1 MQIIKFPSCKSK
13 EHFVTVLEK
22 VYNLGRSEYILG
34 QSEDDTLQVE
44 IRTDENLDGTFK
56 IVLEDNDLYARLS
69 VYPSINEGKM
79 VTFSDVTEELKEQNI
94 VNNVDEERIKE
105 CLSFV
110 YHGNILEN
118 VTIAK
123 GVKPIDGKNAE
134 IIQHFKEPASKP
146 AADDKD
152 KVDFR
157 EVSRIINVKKDDL
170 LITKKP
176 ATKGVPGLT
185 VRNAEIPPKEGK
197 DIDLKILEGVY
208 TDNNGRK
215 FYASIDGHVV
225 FRNNNL
231 GVFPVYTVNNVDYNT
246 GNIRFNGTVE
256 IRGDVFSSFIVEA
269 ERDIFVNGI
278 CEDAILKAKGQIVIS
293 GGIKGKA
300 NNMFSC
306 NKDFVCGYMEN
317 AKVEAKGS
325 IIIKKY
331 AFNCNLLSGNKIVA
345 TESKGLI
352 AGGYVQA
359 FAEIEVN
366 QLGSEGAT
374 NFTAHVGDNYLI
386 EKEYNEV
393 KKELEKKEELL
404 NKIDKTLSQIN
415 LKSKEALNNPKIN
428 AILKQREE
436 LESVKESLSEH
447 LNLLKKKLKFSKPKI
462 RVHNYVAD
470 GVTIQFYKTK
480 LKLRERMKNMIFFW
494 EPKYEQIAWI
504 SMKDPAAGNY
514 E

>member
-1 MQIIKFPSCKSK
+1 MQIIRFPSCKSK
-13 EHFVTVLEK
+13 EHFAAVLEK
-22 VYNLGRSEYILG
+22 IYKLQRSEYVLSS
-34 QSEDDTLQVE
+34 SEDGVLQAE
-44 IRTDENLDGTFK
+44 IRTDENLDGSFK
-56 IVLEDNDLYARLS
+56 IVLEDDDFYARLS
-69 VYPSINEGKM
+69 VYPSINEGQM
-79 VTFSDVTEELKEQNI
+79 ITYSDVSEELGEQNI

-118 VTIAK
+118 VVIAK
-123 GVKPIDGKNAE
+123 GIKPIDGRNAE
-134 IIQHFKEPASKP
+134 IIKHFKEPESQP
-146 AADDKD
+146 AVDHKG

-157 EVSRIINVKKDDL
+157 EVSKIINVNKDDL

-176 ATKGVPGLT
+176 ATKGVPGVT

-208 TDNNGRK
+208 SDNNGRK

-256 IRGDVFSSFIVEA
+256 IRGDVFSGFTVEA

-278 CEDAILKAKGQIVIS
+278 CEDATLKAKGQIVIS

-306 NKDFVCGYMEN
+306 NKDFICGYMEN
-317 AKVEAKGS
+317 AKVESMGS

-331 AFNCNLLSGNKIVA
+331 AFNCNLLSGSKLVA

-359 FAEIEVN
+359 FSEIEVK

-374 NFTAHVGDNYLI
+374 NFTVHVGENYLI
-386 EKEYNEV
+386 EKEYDEV
-393 KKELEKKEELL
+393 EKELKKKEELL
-404 NKIDKTLSQIN
+404 DKIDKTLSQIN
-415 LKSKEALNNPKIN
+415 LKSKEVLKNPKVI
-428 AILKQREE
+428 AILNQKKEQDKI
-436 LESVKESLSEH
+436 KESLREH
-447 LNLLKKKLKFSKPKI
+447 LETLKKKLKFSKPKI
-462 RVHNYVAD
+462 RVHNYVTD
-470 GVTIQFYKTK
+470 GVTIQFYNTK
-480 LKLRERMKNMIFFW
+480 FKIRERMKNMIFFW

-504 SMKDPAAGNY
+504 SMKDPEAANY